1 MGLFC
6 HFEALKL
13 SPFIVIEW
21 KSAIK
26 SKFAQI
32 NSYRVRKDTKNIH
45 FLGGELWLRDAKP
58 STLKS
63 FISSHVSLCALLRLF
78 SDLSQIDV
86 LWSRP
91 LWTPSKNKFSLLQT
105 NSFCFITA
113 RFIIREEK
121 ERQIHTLKK
130 AKMLGHTSS
139 LSYDQVSF
147 HWLPFFKLGQREYWV
162 YILLFTQGH
171 MLFYECVWLC
181 VLLWLR
187 HIDPGGC
194 IAITV

>member
-1 MGLFC
+1 MVERC
-6 HFEALKL
+6 
-13 SPFIVIEW
+13 
-21 KSAIK
+21 
-26 SKFAQI
+26 
-32 NSYRVRKDTKNIH
+32 
-45 FLGGELWLRDAKP
+45 KP

-63 FISSHVSLCALLRLF
+63 FISPHVSLCALLRLF

-91 LWTPSKNKFSLLQT
+91 LWTPSKELIFSPPDQLVLFYNGMFHYQGGEGET
-105 NSFCFITA
+105 DS
-113 RFIIREEK
+113 
-121 ERQIHTLKK
+121 HTQK

-171 MLFYECVWLC
+171 MLFMNVCGSVSFYGCVTLILAAA
-181 VLLWLR
+181 LL
-187 HIDPGGC
+187 
-194 IAITV
+194 